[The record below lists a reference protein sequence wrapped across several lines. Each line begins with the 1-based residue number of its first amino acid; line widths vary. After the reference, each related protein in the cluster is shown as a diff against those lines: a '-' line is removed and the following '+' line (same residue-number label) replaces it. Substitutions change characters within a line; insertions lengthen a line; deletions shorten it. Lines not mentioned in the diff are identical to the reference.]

1 MPPSCLMRARSAKH
15 AVDLYDEL
23 AQDHTHM
30 PSGAQSLRAPR
41 HVWQVNVLH
50 VVHVPAQFQHGERAA
65 KEDLQVQMYHA
76 YIISRSR
83 V

>member
-1 MPPSCLMRARSAKH
+1 MRARSAKH

-41 HVWQVNVLH
+41 HVWQVHVLH
-50 VVHVPAQFQHGERAA
+50 VVHAPAQFQHGERAA
-65 KEDLQVQMYHA
+65 TEDLQV
-76 YIISRSR
+76 
-83 V
+83 